1 MSPCRVLT
9 GAALAAAIALGA
21 CGGEEQPTGETTAER
36 TPPITEPADFP
47 RPKGRTL
54 AELSSGLPEGPILAP
69 SVGMLEK
76 GTNRFGFG
84 LFDSANKQVA
94 GAPAAVYVAP
104 AGGGAALGPFWARSK
119 SIEVRPPFRS
129 ESTASDPDSAR
140 SVYVTEID
148 FDRAGAYEMLA
159 LVRLDDRL
167 VAAASAVPQME
178 VVPDGPVPDVG
189 DRPPAIS
196 TPTEASAG
204 GLETIETRVPPDS
217 MHEVDYADVV
227 GKRPVVL
234 LFATPALCQSRVCGP
249 VVDVAE
255 QVRSEREGEAAFIHM
270 EIFNDNQVEKGY
282 RPQVRAWSLPSEPWA
297 FALDRQGRVAARLEG
312 AFSVEE
318 LEAAVK
324 AAVRG

>member
-1 MSPCRVLT
+1 
-9 GAALAAAIALGA
+9 
-21 CGGEEQPTGETTAER
+21 
-36 TPPITEPADFP
+36 
-47 RPKGRTL
+47 
-54 AELSSGLPEGPILAP
+54 
-69 SVGMLEK
+69 
-76 GTNRFGFG
+76 
-84 LFDSANKQVA
+84 
-94 GAPAAVYVAP
+94 
-104 AGGGAALGPFWARSK
+104 
-119 SIEVRPPFRS
+119 VRPPFRS
-129 ESTASDPDSAR
+129 ESSASDPDSAR

-178 VVPDGPVPDVG
+178 VVADGPVPSVG

-255 QVRSEREGEAAFIHM
+255 QVRSEHEGEAAFIHM
-270 EIFNDNQVEKGY
+270 EIFKDNQVENGY

-324 AAVRG
+324 AAVRR